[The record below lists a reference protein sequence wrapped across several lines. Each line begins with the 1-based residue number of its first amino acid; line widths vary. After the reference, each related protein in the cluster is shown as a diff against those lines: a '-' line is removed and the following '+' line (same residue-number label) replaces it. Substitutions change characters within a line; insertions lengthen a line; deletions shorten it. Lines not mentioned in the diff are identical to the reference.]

1 MAERMWTKAEIT
13 EFDKLVDAVSSRDQV
28 KRIEAR
34 MDMSSFVAKHGKEK
48 CDAMFAHLEAGG
60 KKEDG
65 PVADDQGDA
74 PAAN

>member
-1 MAERMWTKAEIT
+1 MFERMWTKAEIV
-13 EFDKLVDAVSSRDQV
+13 EFDLLVDQQSSRDQV

-34 MDMSSFVAKHGKEK
+34 MSMNSFIAKHGKSK

-65 PVADDQGDA
+65 PLLDEHAKDST
-74 PAAN
+74 AN